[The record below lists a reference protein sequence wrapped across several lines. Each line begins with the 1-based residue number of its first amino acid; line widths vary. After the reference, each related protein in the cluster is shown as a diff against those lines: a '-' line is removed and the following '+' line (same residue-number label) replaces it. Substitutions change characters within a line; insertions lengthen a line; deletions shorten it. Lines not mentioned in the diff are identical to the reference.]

1 LIPSE
6 DGINAEMLMSRLAR
20 RHGEQRHGKSN
31 QGGNHEEHFKHLTLS
46 FK

>member
-1 LIPSE
+1 M
-6 DGINAEMLMSRLAR
+6 GFNAQVLMSRLAGC
-20 RHGEQRHGKSN
+20 HGQQRNRESD